1 VNFHTLP
8 ELLRERIRL
17 TPSGQAYRQFDRTRR
32 DWVRYS
38 WGEIGEHVARWRS
51 ALRGEN
57 LPRGARI
64 GVLLPNSIEHVCVD
78 QAALALGLVPVPMH
92 VIDNPDS
99 LAYVLADSGASILF
113 VSSADQWRALIPSA
127 AKLPNL
133 KRVVYVS
140 ADGSSPGGIARELA
154 DWLAEGSANT
164 TLAEEVSPV
173 DPQALAAIVYTSGTT
188 GRPKGVMLTHANVVA
203 NVQAIMQAIPVFQ
216 TDVFLSFLPLS
227 HTFERTVG
235 YYLPIASG
243 AAVAFARSVAELM
256 QDLATIRPTVLVSVP
271 RIYERAHAAL
281 RESTEAHAISRAL
294 LASAV
299 SLGWRRFEA
308 ARGET
313 RKSIAV
319 QLFGPVLDRWV
330 GARVRARFGG
340 RLRAAVSGG
349 APLTRQVA
357 RTFLALGVPLLQG
370 YGMTETS
377 PVVACN
383 RPDDNVPESVGRPLP
398 GVEVRIGAGE
408 ELLVRGPSVMQ
419 GYWRRPEETA
429 RVLEPDGWLH
439 TGDQAEIV
447 AGRIVIKG
455 RLKDIL
461 VTSTGEKIAPVD
473 LESAILADP
482 AFEQAIVV
490 GEGRPYIAALLV
502 LNRGEWELQAR
513 RLGLDPKN
521 AESLRSKAAAEWALN
536 RIAEAVRTLPR
547 YAQPRAV
554 YLTIEPW
561 TVGAG
566 LITPTLKPKRPA
578 LEVRFKEAIDDLY
591 RGHTV

>member
-1 VNFHTLP
+1 VNFDTLS

-17 TPSGQAYRQFDRTRR
+17 TPNGEAYRQFDRTRR
-32 DWVRYS
+32 QWVSHS
-38 WGEIGEHVARWRS
+38 WGQTGERVARWRS

-57 LPRGARI
+57 FPPGARV
-64 GVLLPNSIEHVCVD
+64 GVLLPNSIEHVCAD
-78 QAALALGLVPVPMH
+78 QAALSLGLVPVPMH

-113 VSSADQWRALIPSA
+113 VSSSDQWRALAPSA
-127 AKLPNL
+127 AKLPDL
-133 KRVVYVS
+133 RRVVCLS
-140 ADGSSPGGIARELA
+140 AEGSAPQGVARALA
-154 DWLAEGSANT
+154 DWLAGASAT
-164 TLAEEVSPV
+164 GLAEEAGPA
-173 DPQALAAIVYTSGTT
+173 DPQALATIVYTSGTT

-203 NVQAIMQAIPVFQ
+203 NVQAILQAIPVIE
-216 TDVFLSFLPLS
+216 TDLFLSFLPLS

-235 YYLPIASG
+235 YYLPIAAG
-243 AAVAFARSVAELM
+243 AAVAFARSVAELT

-271 RIYERAHAAL
+271 RIYERANAAL
-281 RESTEAHAISRAL
+281 RESTDSHAIRRAL
-294 LASAV
+294 LAAAV
-299 SLGWRRFEA
+299 ELGWRRFEE
-308 ARGET
+308 ARGGT
-313 RKSIAV
+313 RRSIAV
-319 QLFGPVLDRWV
+319 QAFGGVLDRWV

-357 RTFLALGVPLLQG
+357 RSFLALGVPILQG

-398 GVEVRIGAGE
+398 GVEVRIGAE
-408 ELLVRGPSVMQ
+408 QELLVRGPNVMR
-419 GYWRRPEETA
+419 GYWQRPEDTA
-429 RVLEPDGWLH
+429 RVLEADGWLH

-447 AGRIVIKG
+447 AGRIVIRG

-482 AFEQAIVV
+482 AFEQAIVI

-502 LNRGEWELQAR
+502 LNRGEWEHQATK
-513 RLGLDPKN
+513 LGLDPKDD
-521 AESLRSKAAAEWALN
+521 ESLRSKPAVNWALN
-536 RIAEAVRTLPR
+536 RVAEAVRALPR

-554 YLTIEPW
+554 YLTLEAW
-561 TVGAG
+561 TVAAG

-578 LEVRFKEAIDDLY
+578 LEARFKEAIDELY
-591 RGHTV
+591 RGHTA